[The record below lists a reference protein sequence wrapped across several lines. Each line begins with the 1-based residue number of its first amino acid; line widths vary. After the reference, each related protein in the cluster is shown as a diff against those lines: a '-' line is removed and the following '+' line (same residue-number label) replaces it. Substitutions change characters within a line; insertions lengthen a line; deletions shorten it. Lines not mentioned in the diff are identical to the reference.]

1 MKTMSGRERILS
13 ALAHQE
19 PDHVPFDL
27 AGTVDS
33 GIHKDAYQNL
43 LSHLGMNKKRI
54 KICEFIQQVAAVD
67 EEVARKLNIDTRGV
81 FLSAAADL
89 FYLDMQREEHY
100 ETFVDPF
107 GVKWFKPIGTGLYYD
122 MKGQPPLSGK
132 ITIKDIKNHPWPEP
146 SSPALIEAMEREAQ
160 RLFKETDA
168 AIVLAAGDAGIL
180 ERAQWV
186 RSFVGFLTDLI
197 SNPSLATSLLDLLTD
212 MHIRYWDEAL
222 DAMGDLVQIVVEAD
236 DLGMQ
241 DRPLISPKLYRQL
254 IKPRHKRIFSFI
266 KSKAPNVHIFFHTCG
281 SVYDFIPDLI
291 DAGVDI
297 LNPVQ
302 VSAAKMDTKKL
313 KKEFGDVLTFWGGGV
328 DTQRILP
335 RGTPNEVKDEV
346 KRRIDDLAPGGGFIF
361 NAVHNI
367 QADVPPENILAM
379 WEALQEYGKYE

>member
-1 MKTMSGRERILS
+1 MKTMNGRERILS

-19 PDHVPFDL
+19 SDHVPFDL
-27 AGTVDS
+27 GGTVDS
-33 GIHKDAYQNL
+33 SIHKDAYQNL
-43 LSHLGMNKKRI
+43 LSHLGINKDRI
-54 KICEFIQQVAAVD
+54 KICEFIQQAAAVD

-81 FLSAAADL
+81 FLSAAANL

-107 GVKWFKPIGTGLYYD
+107 GVKWFKPIDKGLYYD
-122 MKGQPPLSGK
+122 MKGEPPLAGK
-132 ITIKDIKNHPWPEP
+132 ITLEDIKNHLWPEP
-146 SSPALIEAMEREAQ
+146 SSPALIDAMKEEAK
-160 RLFKETDA
+160 RLSKETDA
-168 AIVLAAGDAGIL
+168 AIVLAAGDAGVF

-186 RSFVGFLTDLI
+186 RGFVGFLTDLI

-212 MHIRYWDEAL
+212 MHIRYWDKAL
-222 DAMGDLVQIVVEAD
+222 DTMGDLVQIVVEAD

-291 DAGVDI
+291 DAGIDI

-313 KKEFGDVLTFWGGGV
+313 KKEFGSELTFWGGGV
-328 DTQRILP
+328 DTQKILP
-335 RGTPNEVKDEV
+335 KGTPNEVKNEV
-346 KRRIDDLAPGGGFIF
+346 RRRIDDLAPGGGFIF

-379 WEALQEYGKYE
+379 WEALQEYGKY